1 MPRILVSERWVLE
14 RYYHSPYGEVEV
26 VAETYFGDY
35 DGDGDVDADDA
46 DERDP
51 AGIPRFRL
59 WRTGHAWWPRFADFA
74 AEPGVEFEH
83 GWVLSVFSVFSS
95 RVDRENN
102 ASCFRWL
109 K

>member
-1 MPRILVSERWVLE
+1 MQVYHGTQYIDEVAGLRLPHGRAYVHQDANWNVTSLTDLKGAVLE
-14 RYYHSPYGEVEV
+14 RYYYSPYGEVEV

-59 WRTGHAWWPRFADFA
+59 WRTGHAW
-74 AEPGVEFEH
+74 
-83 GWVLSVFSVFSS
+83 
-95 RVDRENN
+95 
-102 ASCFRWL
+102 
-109 K
+109 